1 MNRSFRSGSTQHYE
15 KKSSN
20 VLIYNNLLAKRF
32 FEFNKNFG
40 ESLLCI
46 WLFRPIPQNSRT
58 LQGASRLAAP
68 IYRGGKSGQ
77 QRAPYFLTGRALIGD
92 GQSTASA
99 TENKPPLEMAKTCLV
114 HLPEERV
121 KRWGKSP
128 PPPQ

>member
-1 MNRSFRSGSTQHYE
+1 MHLAFQTYSPKFPYFAE
-15 KKSSN
+15 CKS
-20 VLIYNNLLAKRF
+20 
-32 FEFNKNFG
+32 
-40 ESLLCI
+40 
-46 WLFRPIPQNSRT
+46 
-58 LQGASRLAAP
+58 
-68 IYRGGKSGQ
+68 
-77 QRAPYFLTGRALIGD
+77 PYFLTGRALIGD